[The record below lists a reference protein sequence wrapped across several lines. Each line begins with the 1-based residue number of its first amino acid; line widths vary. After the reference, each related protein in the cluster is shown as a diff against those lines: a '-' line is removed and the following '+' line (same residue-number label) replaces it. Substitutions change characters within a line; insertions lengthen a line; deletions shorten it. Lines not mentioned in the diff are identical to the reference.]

1 MARGRGCAGHKFD
14 TIHPSWRRYLT
25 VGKSVVMADCDDPLL
40 VKRVVYIFALPKL
53 LKKLVPAAAVVA
65 VHLLSQDV
73 WRRMTLIPENL

>member
-1 MARGRGCAGHKFD
+1 
-14 TIHPSWRRYLT
+14 
-25 VGKSVVMADCDDPLL
+25 MADCDDPLL

-73 WRRMTLIPENL
+73 WWRRMTLIPENL

>member
-1 MARGRGCAGHKFD
+1 MAG
-14 TIHPSWRRYLT
+14 
-25 VGKSVVMADCDDPLL
+25 CDDPLL

-73 WRRMTLIPENL
+73 WWRRMTLISENL